1 MHHAHVGKLLLV
13 SMALYVVRQLV
24 YMRLDR
30 MQARAEEEQQKALE
44 LSLRRAREEAQ
55 RKLQILG
62 ACKQALSC
70 LAQFA

>member
-1 MHHAHVGKLLLV
+1 
-13 SMALYVVRQLV
+13 MALYVVWQLV

-55 RKLQILG
+55 RKLRILG
-62 ACKQALSC
+62 ACNQALNC